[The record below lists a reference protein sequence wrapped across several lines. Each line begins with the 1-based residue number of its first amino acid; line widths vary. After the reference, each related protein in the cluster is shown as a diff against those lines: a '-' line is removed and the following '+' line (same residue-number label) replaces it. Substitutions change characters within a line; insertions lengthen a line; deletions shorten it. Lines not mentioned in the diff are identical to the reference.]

1 MLWRGGNL
9 QLSKVLTA
17 LKRFFLLSESKNLLK
32 TNSVLQKF
40 NNKIVIITGELS
52 GEMHAV
58 HLVESF
64 KKRFSFEFSAM
75 GSTGLSL
82 AGIDVIYDYRD
93 ISLTGISEIF
103 SKLHHIRRAFK
114 TIKEHIRS
122 TKPALIIL
130 VDFPGFN
137 LKIARFAK
145 KLNIP
150 VLYFIPPQIWAWKK
164 NRIFTIKKYVDQVI
178 SVLPFEKTLYETFGI
193 NVVYVGHP
201 FTQTVKP
208 SLSREAFLNK
218 VGINRR
224 EPIITIM
231 PGSRENEIIKH
242 MPVLLKTIDVIRK
255 SMPQINVILPLADNI
270 DDSALEPFKEKLG
283 NTIVIR
289 NHAYNALSYCDAAI
303 VASGS
308 VTLEAAIL
316 GTPTIVIY
324 QISPLSYLIAKMLVK
339 VNWISLPNIIAEKE
353 VFPEFIQNLD
363 AAKIAEK
370 TLYMVHNGKEEIKRD
385 IENIITKLGR
395 HNSYESARDTIIAF
409 LENRYGA
416 LS

>member
-1 MLWRGGNL
+1 MSRI
-9 QLSKVLTA
+9 
-17 LKRFFLLSESKNLLK
+17 
-32 TNSVLQKF
+32 F
-40 NNKIVIITGELS
+40 NNRIFIITGELS
-52 GEMHAV
+52 GEMHAI

-75 GSTGLSL
+75 GSTGL
-82 AGIDVIYDYRD
+82 ARTGVNVVYDYRN
-93 ISLTGISEIF
+93 ISLTGVSEVF

-114 TIKEHIRS
+114 TIKEHILSIR
-122 TKPALIIL
+122 PALIIL

-164 NRIFTIKKYVDQVI
+164 NRIYTIKKYVDQVI
-178 SVLPFEKTLYETFGI
+178 SVLPFEKQLYETFGI
-193 NVVYVGHP
+193 HVTYVGHP
-201 FTQTVKP
+201 FVQTVKP
-208 SLSREAFLNK
+208 SLSREDFLK
-218 VGINRR
+218 EAGIDSQG
-224 EPIITIM
+224 PIITIM

-242 MPVLLKTIDVIRK
+242 MPVLLNTIDIIRK
-255 SMPQINVILPLADNI
+255 SMPQSIAILPLADNLDI
-270 DDSALEPFKEKLG
+270 SVLAPFEKKLG
-283 NTIVIR
+283 NILVIK
-289 NHAYNALSYCDAAI
+289 NHAYDALSYCNAAI

-324 QISPLSYLIAKMLVK
+324 QISSLSYLIAKMLVK

-353 VFPEFIQNLD
+353 VFPEFIQDLD

-370 TLYMVHNGKEEIKRD
+370 TLYMVHNGKEEIKKD
-385 IENIITKLGR
+385 IDNIITKLGSY
-395 HNSYESARDTIIAF
+395 NSYESARDTIIDF
-409 LENRYGA
+409 LENKYGTI
-416 LS
+416 SQIT